1 MPQITENLVWSSD
14 VSNTGVT
21 NPENSTSSDDSK
33 TQMAND
39 SSTDWIF
46 ELTNLSQTP
55 SSIVSV
61 IPKFESNSG
70 AAFGAIIWAHRIL
83 NGSNT
88 TLYSEN
94 VNTPGDD
101 DSVTTLTTRTTSDG
115 STAWT
120 ENDINTLRI
129 QFDRLATAGGGT
141 HALLD
146 HYYVEV
152 VYNVEAG
159 IVNVSSG
166 TINLTSG
173 ILKLSV

>member
-33 TQMAND
+33 ALLAVD

-46 ELTNLSQTP
+46 ELTNLSNTP
-55 SSIVSV
+55 SSIVS
-61 IPKFESNSG
+61 IQPKFESNSG
-70 AAFGAIIWAHRIL
+70 QAFGAVLWTHKIL

-94 VNTPGDD
+94 INTNDD
-101 DSVTTLTTRTTSDG
+101 TDTIQSMTTRTTSDG

-129 QFDRLATAGGGT
+129 HFDYFTAFGGGSN
-141 HALLD
+141 APLD

-152 VYNVEAG
+152 IYNVEAG

>member
-1 MPQITENLVWSSD
+1 MPQITENLVWTSD
-14 VSNTGVT
+14 VSNTGVI

-33 TQMAND
+33 TQMAKD
-39 SSTDWIF
+39 SNTDWIF
-46 ELTNLSQTP
+46 ELTNLSHTP
-55 SSIVSV
+55 SSIVS
-61 IPKFESNSG
+61 ITPKYESQSG
-70 AAFGAIIWAHRIL
+70 AFAGAILWTHRIL

-94 VNTPGDD
+94 VNTPGDT

-129 QFDRLATAGGGT
+129 QFDYLAQSGGGS

-146 HYYVEV
+146 HYYIEV

>member
-33 TQMAND
+33 TLLAND

-46 ELTNLSQTP
+46 ELTNLSNTP
-55 SSIVSV
+55 SSIVS
-61 IPKFESNSG
+61 IQPKFESNSG
-70 AAFGAIIWAHRIL
+70 AAFGAVIWAHKIL

-94 VNTPGDD
+94 INTPGDT
-101 DSVTTLTTRTTSDG
+101 DSIQSMTTRTTSDG

-129 QFDRLATAGGGT
+129 HFDHLATAGGGT
-141 HALLD
+141 NVPLD

-152 VYNVEAG
+152 IYNVEAG